1 MEDLNNLYH
10 KDIEIESQINLVLR
24 DIVNEGIEHL
34 ENEENRDSIISS
46 AVAALDSVLKDREK
60 GLENKIKSKEF
71 NNKPNRMTRIM
82 NKSYE
87 NMKTIVPKL
96 YDLLKKALKGYEFK
110 KEFMGGQA
118 KKINDYLKRH
128 TNMKNLHLKGVKFG
142 IGIWDAWVFG
152 KNLYDIWVEQDKNY
166 FEKIKETRKAILGF
180 IGETIFGSIGV
191 EIGVGLMNPGVWQ
204 FIMVFCLA
212 YFLSKLGGW
221 IFGKINDLLENIGK
235 KLAGIDGDN
244 GGDEGLNGIRFFNFP
259 RRRRDDDDDDDGGDP
274 PFPPCPAFAVSM
286 RSGGAEFH
294 LPRQINNF
302 TSFFSFNKCHYI
314 AFEYEDLDIEEI
326 INLVNSKFL
335 INNIILKLK
344 I

>member
-1 MEDLNNLYH
+1 
-10 KDIEIESQINLVLR
+10 V
-24 DIVNEGIEHL
+24 
-34 ENEENRDSIISS
+34 
-46 AVAALDSVLKDREK
+46 
-60 GLENKIKSKEF
+60 
-71 NNKPNRMTRIM
+71 
-82 NKSYE
+82 
-87 NMKTIVPKL
+87 
-96 YDLLKKALKGYEFK
+96 
-110 KEFMGGQA
+110 
-118 KKINDYLKRH
+118 
-128 TNMKNLHLKGVKFG
+128 VKFG
-142 IGIWDAWVFG
+142 IGIWDAWEFC

-221 IFGKINDLLENIGK
+221 IFGKINDLLENVGK

-335 INNIILKLK
+335 INNIKVKNLDEIYDTILKEIAYGFLCKNELPSISLNFNKDGLLYSIMNNYYKNTLTGNILTFLDYYLKSYANGSFFKEEFILNGKTQKIKTSIIYLK
-344 I
+344 ILLILNNIFMI